1 MQDQQEYYYR
11 ESETS
16 KARFVARMKEVLIF
30 HPMTPELQAAT
41 ISKAWELI
49 GLNHTEQFVRLA
61 CDHLQENFR
70 KDKVVNCLREARYR
84 AHDYISKQHELT
96 RNDARGG
103 LAAIVS
109 DAPGMSRKD
118 RAIFAYTRAWMRQ
131 RQDLKVGD
139 PGCAEQMQAFNDGMR
154 DHDPQWVE
162 EWHAVATHKE
172 G

>member
-1 MQDQQEYYYR
+1 MQPSDYR
-11 ESETS
+11 YSGPDAQRKFNEGLRKVMGLFYSD
-16 KARFVARMKEVLIF
+16 RFPPPSLLAE
-30 HPMTPELQAAT
+30 E
-41 ISKAWELI
+41 AWEII
-49 GLNHTEQFVRLA
+49 GKNQTERFVRLA
-61 CDHLQENFR
+61 FDWLKDGFR
-70 KDKVVNCLREARYR
+70 KDRIVPTLRDARR
-84 AHDYISKQHELT
+84 HASEHIARDTALT

-154 DHDPQWVE
+154 DDDPRWVE